1 MFEITDDAV
10 TQIKLS
16 REQLGEDNL
25 RLRISARYSPEYGI
39 AYKMGFDD
47 DYETDIK
54 LEINGVKVV
63 FDRDS
68 EKMVKGMKIDY
79 RELDGQMQIVFEN
92 PNDVDPKDVDHDA
105 PSEK

>member
-1 MFEITDDAV
+1 MFEITENAV

-16 REQLGEDNL
+16 QEKLGEDNL

-47 DYETDIK
+47 AYETDVK
-54 LEINGVKVV
+54 LEINGIKVV

-68 EKMVKGMKIDY
+68 EKMIKGMKIDY
-79 RELDGQMQIVFEN
+79 RELDGHMQIVFEN
-92 PNDVDPKDVDHDA
+92 PNDVDPKHVDPDES
-105 PSEK
+105 SEQ